1 MCRPSYDSLLFKCAS
16 GWWFAYSYNK
26 KKTTDAGFFRSWV
39 NCILHCFV
47 SAITFTNWSLALL
60 VVFFRIVSKAK
71 IEASSAKTS
80 IWIED
85 ALINHLLLYQRIKL
99 YECKIL
105 RETDIYIE
113 KFRTIWKTGNLKLF
127 FGINS

>member
-1 MCRPSYDSLLFKCAS
+1 MIELHFTLFC
-16 GWWFAYSYNK
+16 FCN
-26 KKTTDAGFFRSWV
+26 
-39 NCILHCFV
+39 NLHQLIF
-47 SAITFTNWSLALL
+47 SAFSC
-60 VVFFRIVSKAK
+60 FFRIVSKAK

-113 KFRTIWKTGNLKLF
+113 KSRTIWKTGNLKLF